1 LNIAEQFLAQRRQ
14 AQTPRGVGSGILLL
28 QANGDGIQIGA
39 RLFQHEARFEPSDDA
54 QGMEAADL
62 HLRRCEIE
70 WLPDFSFF
78 RIARLIQRGDFFKEM
93 RARVAMPTGADRRQQ
108 TQTP

>member
-39 RLFQHEARFEPSDDA
+39 RLFRKLSATVHGCSRKP
-54 QGMEAADL
+54 
-62 HLRRCEIE
+62 CT
-70 WLPDFSFF
+70 
-78 RIARLIQRGDFFKEM
+78 
-93 RARVAMPTGADRRQQ
+93 VAESLQSRN
-108 TQTP
+108 